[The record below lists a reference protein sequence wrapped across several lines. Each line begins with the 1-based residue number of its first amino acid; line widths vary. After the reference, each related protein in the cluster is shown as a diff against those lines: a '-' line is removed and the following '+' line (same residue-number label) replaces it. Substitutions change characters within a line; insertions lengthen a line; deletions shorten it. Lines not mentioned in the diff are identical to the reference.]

1 MLTLPGQASQV
12 PRTASGMHNLVP
24 THGCLVR
31 APTPQG
37 GISGLKLSHGSKR
50 TSLTHLYLIPHPWTH
65 LSRGFLSLPSVLW
78 PTLTPARSPGL
89 TTFQFS
95 SFQSLSRVRLFET
108 PLTAARQASLP
119 IITFQIL
126 IKVMSIESLMPSSN
140 RLILCH
146 PLLLLPS
153 IFPTIRVFS
162 KESVLPIKWPESWS
176 FSFSIQYSNEYS
188 GLISFRMDWLDLLAV
203 QGTLKGLLQHYSS
216 KAL

>member
-119 IITFQIL
+119 ITNSWSL
-126 IKVMSIESLMPSSN
+126 LRLMSVESVMPSN
-140 RLILCH
+140 HLILCH

-153 IFPTIRVFS
+153 IFH
-162 KESVLPIKWPESWS
+162 L
-176 FSFSIQYSNEYS
+176 
-188 GLISFRMDWLDLLAV
+188 
-203 QGTLKGLLQHYSS
+203 
-216 KAL
+216 